1 MSDCILVKADPYRD
15 GYGTVHR
22 KGRTQSAHR
31 RAYEDEHGPI
41 PDGMVVRHKCDVR
54 NCVNLDH
61 LELGTAADN
70 QQDSIRRGRMAGMKL
85 TQTDV
90 EEIRSS
96 TDTQRVL
103 AKRYGVSQPRISK
116 IKTGEAYRT
125 IGHIK

>member
-1 MSDCILVKADPYRD
+1 
-15 GYGTVHR
+15 
-22 KGRTQSAHR
+22 
-31 RAYEDEHGPI
+31 
-41 PDGMVVRHKCDVR
+41 MVVRHKCDVR